1 MKKTPACCETNDA
14 ISNTGEIWRKKIIKC
29 FCNHGYMEAVPVI
42 QFIQWKLYKKLM
54 QCKSFVHNLHKMY
67 HQFLES

>member
-1 MKKTPACCETNDA
+1 
-14 ISNTGEIWRKKIIKC
+14 
-29 FCNHGYMEAVPVI
+29 MEAVPVI

-54 QCKSFVHNLHKMY
+54 QCKSFVHNMHKMY